1 MKRIVC
7 ATAVLA
13 MAFMGM
19 SASAQPMK
27 GSSLGASDA
36 YQRKYNQA
44 TVETISGEVL
54 SVDKTMPVRGMRAGI
69 HLTFKTDK
77 ETIPVHL
84 GPAWF
89 IERLDSKIQKGDKIE
104 VKGSRV
110 TVNEKPAIIA
120 AELKK
125 GDKVLLLRDSAGIP
139 VWGGWRPNMPKR

>member
-7 ATAVLA
+7 TTAVLA
-13 MAFMGM
+13 MAFMSM
-19 SASAQPMK
+19 PASAQPTQ
-27 GSSLGASDA
+27 GRDGWGASGA

-54 SVDKTMPVRGMRAGI
+54 SVDKTMPTRGMRAGI
-69 HLTFKTDK
+69 HLTLKTDK
-77 ETIPVHL
+77 EVIPVHL

-89 IERLDSKIQKGDKIE
+89 IERFDSKIQKGDKIE

-110 TVNEKPAIIA
+110 NINEKPAVIA

-125 GDKVLLLRDSAGIP
+125 GDKVLIIRDSAGIP
-139 VWGGWRPNMPKR
+139 VWGRIKKGTP